1 VPNKQA
7 ERCND
12 RDRRREQGD
21 EALLSGST
29 EIQYCRHPFAR
40 VIFPFVFLAHVPK
53 RVLFE
58 IILLLGSAQK
68 DLPEQAQSG
77 LVSALNSKRFSCPAN
92 SL

>member
-7 ERCND
+7 ESCND

-53 RVLFE
+53 RVVFE
-58 IILLLGSAQK
+58 TARLLPVVEVDSSDNTLK
-68 DLPEQAQSG
+68 IYIT
-77 LVSALNSKRFSCPAN
+77 
-92 SL
+92 

>member
-53 RVLFE
+53 RVVFE
-58 IILLLGSAQK
+58 TTVY
-68 DLPEQAQSG
+68 LPIVAIQ
-77 LVSALNSKRFSCPAN
+77 NPPR
-92 SL
+92 